1 MNTFLENSTILHNI
15 EQHNI
20 NIINI
25 RTFINSILKEH
36 EITLIADGDAIDQ
49 LFSKAPSM
57 YTVKAQ
63 NGIMDGNLRMV
74 ESLMPELLL
83 MLFATDTPILSKAI
97 ENLILRKFLFDK
109 QEYRLLYLKSKMFNL
124 LEALFF
130 SDILTSVW
138 HGEWEQKWYVLKEDD
153 TLEYY
158 SMWNFSTLFHKLL
171 DSVSITVT
179 PTKKRKKIHYRLN
192 MKMI

>member
-1 MNTFLENSTILHNI
+1 
-15 EQHNI
+15 
-20 NIINI
+20 
-25 RTFINSILKEH
+25 
-36 EITLIADGDAIDQ
+36 
-49 LFSKAPSM
+49 
-57 YTVKAQ
+57 
-63 NGIMDGNLRMV
+63 
-74 ESLMPELLL
+74 MPELLL